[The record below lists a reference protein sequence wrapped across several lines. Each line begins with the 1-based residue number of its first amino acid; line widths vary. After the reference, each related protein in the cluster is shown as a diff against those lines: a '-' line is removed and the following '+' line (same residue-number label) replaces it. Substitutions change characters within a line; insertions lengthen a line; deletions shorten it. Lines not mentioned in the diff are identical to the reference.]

1 MNYITEINK
10 IIQALGIDIEEQV
23 KAEEMG
29 GPFDEEWVKSHQ
41 LKLQVKE
48 DLQDI
53 IDRLE
58 YTGRSISPLEE

>member
-23 KAEEMG
+23 KAEELG
-29 GPFDEEWVKSHQ
+29 GPFDEEWVKSQQ

-58 YTGRSISPLEE
+58 YVGSNLAG